1 MWQFSDQKCVH
12 HPYFFKYLICV
23 FSKNAKNVPS
33 SAKSKKCILTN
44 QDFPSFL
51 APGTY
56 GRQGIFEKPQL
67 NFKSLQLVIGPKTFR
82 NFGQLA
88 AQKDH
93 FANFGF
99 CGCKTSD
106 FDSKQIIRN
115 CFFKLNI
122 RKNIKLLNRRP
133 RCGLKSLQSC
143 QKLDHTQM
151 DVLNCVH
158 LFLKECTCSKFVKHQ
173 TFKVKKMLGSLC

>member
-1 MWQFSDQKCVH
+1 MFCLLKVTSFSQG
-12 HPYFFKYLICV
+12 L
-23 FSKNAKNVPS
+23 FSNRSEIKFAQ
-33 SAKSKKCILTN
+33 CIY
-44 QDFPSFL
+44 SC
-51 APGTY
+51 
-56 GRQGIFEKPQL
+56 EKPQL

-173 TFKVKKMLGSLC
+173 TFKVKKCQGRYPK